1 MPVEYKDY
9 YKTLGVPKNAS
20 TVDIKKAYRKLARQH
35 HPDVNKK
42 PEAEKRFKEINEAH
56 EVLSDPEKRKRYD
69 TVGPDW
75 ERYAQGM
82 GGQPGGNFHWVYNG
96 PAGAGGD
103 PFGETAG
110 DFSDFFRTLFGN
122 ASNGGFGGGTT
133 MDDLVGGRRARTRAR
148 PQQGEDVEGEVEI
161 TLPEAY
167 KGAEHVVQ
175 IAPADGG
182 KPRRLTVKIPP
193 GVRDGQRIRLA
204 GQGAPG
210 ANGGPPGDAYLRV
223 RVKPHPFFTRDGDDL
238 RVELPVAL
246 HEAMLGAEITVPT
259 LKARVSLRI
268 PPETQNGRTI
278 RLAGQGMPRGGGPWA
293 RSDAGG
299 GHGDLYATVKVVL
312 PTKLNEKE
320 RELAREI
327 ASSRSGENP
336 RSHLL

>member
-20 TVDIKKAYRKLARQH
+20 TDDIKKAYRKLARQY

-42 PEAEKRFKEINEAH
+42 PDAEKKFKEINEAN
-56 EVLSDPEKRKRYD
+56 EVLGDSEKRKRYD

-75 ERYAQGM
+75 EQFAQGR
-82 GGQPGGNFHWVYNG
+82 GRPSGTGGFQYVYTGQPGES
-96 PAGAGGD
+96 
-103 PFGETAG
+103 PFGDDASG
-110 DFSDFFRTLFGN
+110 FSDFFRTLFGQ
-122 ASNGGFGGGTT
+122 AANGGFADA
-133 MDDLVGGRRARTRAR
+133 DDLFGRRTRTRAR
-148 PQQGEDVEGEVEI
+148 QGEDIEGEVEV

-167 KGAEHVVQ
+167 KGTEHVVQ
-175 IAPADGG
+175 IARDGEPP
-182 KPRRLTVKIPP
+182 KRLTVKIPP
-193 GVRDGQRIRLA
+193 GVKDGQRIRLA

-278 RLAGQGMPRGGGPWA
+278 RLAGQGMPRGGG
-293 RSDAGG
+293 